1 MSRSFGSCSL
11 CGFFGGKQQ
20 NKPDRFDEPN
30 RSAPRSEPKFLNVE
44 TVFPVCESVALSPLR
59 LSHMRWDPQPQPL
72 QILPAELHN
81 YRIAHKLHLLLDRN
95 NYESNE
101 MGLEV

>member
-1 MSRSFGSCSL
+1 
-11 CGFFGGKQQ
+11 
-20 NKPDRFDEPN
+20 
-30 RSAPRSEPKFLNVE
+30 
-44 TVFPVCESVALSPLR
+44 
-59 LSHMRWDPQPQPL
+59 MRWDPQPQPL

-81 YRIAHKLHLLLDRN
+81 YRIAHKLHLLPDRN